1 MLTIKSVYVG
11 NENEAY
17 IEKRFRDGLNVVFS
31 DDNHMGKTVVMQSLM
46 YALGGAMLGS
56 RLHLIAMTIIILL
69 ISRSVGSF
77 CPFSGERIHS
87 LFCKTK
93 TSI

>member
-17 IEKRFRDGLNVVFS
+17 IENRFRDGLNVVFS

-46 YALGGAMLGS
+46 YALGGLCRVPAF
-56 RLHLIAMTIIILL
+56 I
-69 ISRSVGSF
+69 
-77 CPFSGERIHS
+77 
-87 LFCKTK
+87 
-93 TSI
+93 